1 MKNLSW
7 VPPNEVPARWWVAVG
22 SATARES
29 RIPGAG
35 IPGAGIA
42 GAPLRAHVSGAGT
55 AGATLQGLTCDTG
68 ICGIL

>member
-29 RIPGAG
+29 R